1 MRILILGAGGIGGY
15 FGARF
20 CSAGADVT
28 FLVRPA
34 RAEQLGAHGLRVVS
48 PLGDAHIAA
57 PKVVTTESLRDR
69 FDVIVLSCKA
79 FDFASAVDAI
89 APAVG
94 SSSVVVPL
102 LNGVAHLDALDQRFG
117 RQQILGGVAHLALT
131 LTPSGEIRHLNNF
144 HRLIVG
150 SRTENVSAWL
160 PPLENLLASLSP
172 DFRVS
177 ENVEQDMW
185 DKFVFLTALASA
197 TCTMR
202 GSVADIL
209 ATAGGFDFITGLL
222 KECEEITIA
231 SHHAPDPAQLAAYR
245 AQLTDKASA
254 LAASML
260 RDIQADKPTE
270 ADHILGDML
279 RRGVANSVYRHR
291 FCESRTLICRC
302 TNGAVPDRNKMRKN
316 RQGCHSRADGNP
328 MYW

>member
-28 FLVRPA
+28 FLVRPP
-34 RAEQLGAHGLRVVS
+34 RAEQLNAHGLRVIS

-57 PKVVTTESLRDR
+57 PKVVAAESLRDK

-79 FDFASAVDAI
+79 YDFASAVDAI

-94 SSSVVVPL
+94 GDSVVLPL
-102 LNGVAHLDALDQRFG
+102 LNGVAHLDALDARFG
-117 RQQILGGVAHLALT
+117 RQQIWGGVAHLALT
-131 LTPSGEIRHLNNF
+131 LTPSGEIKHLNDF

-150 SRTENVSAWL
+150 SRSQGVSAWL
-160 PPLENLLASLSP
+160 SPFENLLASLSA

-177 ENVEQDMW
+177 GNVEQDMW
-185 DKFVFLTALASA
+185 DKFVFLTALAGA

-202 GSVADIL
+202 GSVADIQ
-209 ATAGGFDFITGLL
+209 AAAGGYDFITGLL
-222 KECEEITIA
+222 QECEQVAIA
-231 SHHAPDPAQLAAYR
+231 SHRAPDPEQLAAYR

-254 LAASML
+254 LTASML
-260 RDIQADKPTE
+260 RDIEAGKRTE

-279 RRGVANSVYRHR
+279 VRGLANNVPAPLLLIAYSHLQVYERRRRG
-291 FCESRTLICRC
+291 L
-302 TNGAVPDRNKMRKN
+302 
-316 RQGCHSRADGNP
+316 Q
-328 MYW
+328 